1 MLGDRLRL
9 ARKRSGLSLRGL
21 SDRLEGLEGKVS
33 AQSIGKYE
41 RGEMKPGSEVLIAL
55 SRELKLPVSY
65 FTSPLQAELAGLDFR
80 KKSGTSAKDRAWV
93 EAEVLHQVERYL
105 TIEQVLGLE
114 SADWN
119 NPLSS
124 RRRITALE
132 QAETL
137 ADEVRMEWQLGR
149 DPIPNMTE
157 LPEHHGIKVL
167 LLPLPEGVHGLT
179 CMVRRP
185 GHEDVPCIVINR
197 NDTLERRRL
206 TLAHELFHLLTD
218 SDSPG
223 DLEKAA
229 NRFAGAFLM
238 PADELRQE
246 AGDHRHAVA
255 YEELMRLKRVYRVAA
270 AAMLVRFEQLG
281 IISRAVMIRA
291 FQTVA
296 RGWRRQEPAPLEQVD
311 RRGEMEVPERFE
323 RLCYRALSEK
333 LISLPKAAELLQRPV
348 AEIKSAADG
357 PTP

>member
-1 MLGDRLRL
+1 MFGDRLRL

-21 SDRLEGLEGKVS
+21 ANRLKGAVS
-33 AQSIGKYE
+33 AQSLGKYE
-41 RGEMKPGSEVLIAL
+41 RGEMKPGSDALIAL
-55 SRELKLPVSY
+55 SKGLELPISY
-65 FTSPLQAELAGLDFR
+65 FMSPLQVELTGLEFR

-119 NPLSS
+119 NPLSAQ
-124 RRRITALE
+124 RRVTALE
-132 QAETL
+132 QAEEL
-137 ADEVRMEWQLGR
+137 ADQVREKWLLGR

-157 LPEHHGIKVL
+157 LLEHHGIKVL
-167 LLPLPEGVHGLT
+167 LLSLPKGVHGLT
-179 CMVRRP
+179 CLVRRP
-185 GHEDVPCIVINR
+185 GHRDVPCIVINR

-206 TLAHELFHLLTD
+206 TLAHELFHLLAD
-218 SDSPG
+218 PDSPI

-238 PADELRQE
+238 PADQLRQE

-255 YEELMRLKRVYRVAA
+255 HEEVMGLKRVYRVAA

-281 IISRAVMIRA
+281 IISQMVMIRA

-296 RGWRRQEPAPLEQVD
+296 KGWRSEEPAPLEPAD
-311 RRGEMEVPERFE
+311 RRGETEVPERFE

-333 LISLPKAAELLQRPV
+333 LISLPKAAELLQRSA
-348 AEIKSAADG
+348 AEIMSASKGAA
-357 PTP
+357 P

>member
-1 MLGDRLRL
+1 MLGDRLLL

-21 SDRLEGLEGKVS
+21 ANRLNGTVS

-137 ADEVRMEWQLGR
+137 ADEVRVEWQLGR
-149 DPIPNMTE
+149 DPIPNLTE
-157 LPEHHGIKVL
+157 LLEHHGIKVL

-185 GHEDVPCIVINR
+185 GQEDVPCIVINR

-218 SDSPG
+218 PDLPG
-223 DLEKAA
+223 DLEKGA

-281 IISRAVMIRA
+281 IITRAVMIRA

-348 AEIKSAADG
+348 AEIKSAAEG